1 MAYPTLKTLGIHR
14 AKPAGETG
22 SAFLR
27 LQQPLEFNLITKIV
41 SIPAMIRQVLASVLV
56 AGPKVQRDSG
66 HPQASLWLPTPPDP
80 LWQ

>member
-66 HPQASLWLPTPPDP
+66 HPQASHWLPTPPDP